1 MHAKRRWLD
10 IGATSIKN
18 LRVVSN
24 RRKIIWLTLLLTSLP
39 IHLLLVQSLH
49 IRMVTLNWLTR
60 NRYNS
65 VVFSSLD
72 ITQYLTMVA
81 SDQLDFAMA
90 NFGKDYGSCWE
101 ANTKKELSSFLAHI
115 EQGKLRNLS
124 SHQYIDEYTKKYVPG
139 RGTLVLLVD
148 YNDMYSL
155 DSIFW
160 NGVITP
166 SSAFSSGDYSGCG
179 PLMEAN

>member
-1 MHAKRRWLD
+1 
-10 IGATSIKN
+10 
-18 LRVVSN
+18 
-24 RRKIIWLTLLLTSLP
+24 
-39 IHLLLVQSLH
+39 
-49 IRMVTLNWLTR
+49 
-60 NRYNS
+60 
-65 VVFSSLD
+65 
-72 ITQYLTMVA
+72 MVA